1 MKNKHKL
8 IFVDDDKTFS
18 KVMKKELTRMG
29 YSVVCADRGE
39 TAIEELKKCNYDVMI
54 LDINMSGIG
63 GLKTLENVKVMDPEM
78 EVIMLTG
85 TGHN

>member
-1 MKNKHKL
+1 MKNRHKL

-39 TAIEELKKCNYDVMI
+39 MAYR
-54 LDINMSGIG
+54 
-63 GLKTLENVKVMDPEM
+63 
-78 EVIMLTG
+78 
-85 TGHN
+85 